1 MAGHLAMPDGSP
13 EAVVRWMSKGSK
25 AMSKPG
31 RIDRRSFLER
41 TGWTA
46 AAALAG
52 AVLPERRAEAQSR
65 PFGANERIRLAFVGT
80 NGQGQFNLGLFLKE
94 PYIEVPVVCDVDLTH
109 AAAARKLTG
118 DKAEV
123 VQDYRTLLDRKDLDA
138 FVICTPDHWHA
149 IITIQACQAGKDVYV
164 EKPMTLCVAE
174 GRRMVQAAQKHA
186 RVVQLGTQQ
195 HSGEHY
201 AEAAQIVQS
210 GGLGKVFH
218 VCTWH
223 IADRWPGIEPPPA
236 EDPPAGLNWDMW
248 LGPRPKVPYDKMR
261 CSGNHRFYWDYAGG
275 QMTDIGTHHMETVQW
290 FMNARAPL
298 SAAAVGQK
306 LMKQEPFNTPDTL
319 TVLWEYPGW
328 TLEFVNREVCGY
340 NKEQSQFGIRFFG
353 TDATMYI
360 DRGGFE
366 ITPEKKRTAAKVVG
380 TPGKENYMPETLST
394 SHIRNFL
401 DCMRTRKK
409 PNVDVETGQ
418 RATTVPHL
426 GNIAYRTGRKIR
438 WDADKEQIIDD
449 PQANELLTRSYR
461 GPYLLPEV

>member
-1 MAGHLAMPDGSP
+1 
-13 EAVVRWMSKGSK
+13 
-25 AMSKPG
+25 MSKPNKIG
-31 RIDRRSFLER
+31 RREFLER

-46 AAALAG
+46 AAAMSG
-52 AVLPERRAEAQSR
+52 AILPQRRADAQAR
-65 PFGANERIRLAFVGT
+65 PLGANERMRVAVVGT

-94 PYIEVPVVCDVDLTH
+94 PHVEVPVVCDVDLRH
-109 AAAARKLTG
+109 AAAAQKLTDG
-118 DKAEV
+118 KAEV

-174 GRRMVQAAQKHA
+174 GRRMVQAVHKYG

-210 GGLGKVFH
+210 GGLGEVFH
-218 VCTWH
+218 VYTWCVE
-223 IADRWPGIEPPPA
+223 DRWPGIKRPPREAPPA
-236 EDPPAGLNWDMW
+236 ELNWDLW
-248 LGPRPKVPYDKMR
+248 LGPRPKVPYDRMR
-261 CSGNHRFYWDYAGG
+261 CSGSHRFYWDYAGG

-290 FMNARAPL
+290 FMKARAPL
-298 SAAAVGQK
+298 SAVAGGQK
-306 LMKQEPFNTPDTL
+306 LMKQEPFETPDTL
-319 TVLWEYPGW
+319 NVLWEYPGW
-328 TLEFVNREVCGY
+328 TLEFVNREVNGY
-340 NKEQSQFGIRFFG
+340 NKEQSEFAILFHG

-366 ITPEKKRTAAKVVG
+366 IAPQKHRTAAKVVG
-380 TPGKENYMPETLST
+380 TPRKENYMPEALSIR
-394 SHIRNFL
+394 HIRNFL
-401 DCMRTRKK
+401 ECMRTRKR

-438 WDADKEQIIDD
+438 WDAEKEQIIDD

-461 GPYLLPEV
+461 APYVLPEV